1 LNGLYICGYVWSAG
15 SNWHSSR
22 NVRGRGPGRRLASR
36 SGRGR
41 CLRTSGTARSRALA
55 SRLHVVWPSWS
66 RFTGAYFPHPQMQPP
81 RHAGVGYASIAR
93 GYHGRGIS
101 DVQVGALRRLR
112 ARGVLETGHDG
123 NPVVVVHECVVAD
136 QRWRA
141 PSRRT
146 CLHSR
151 RVAAGLGAHDILPT
165 LRVDTMCPCC
175 AWSCGAASR
184 RSPQ

>member
-1 LNGLYICGYVWSAG
+1 MSGVQALTGTHPEMYEGEVRDVVWRRVLDAGDACEHLELHEAVLWPAGCMWCGRRGAG
-15 SNWHSSR
+15 SLERTSPILKCSR
-22 NVRGRGPGRRLASR
+22 RGTLAWAMRRLPGDITVVAF
-36 SGRGR
+36 
-41 CLRTSGTARSRALA
+41 LT
-55 SRLHVVWPSWS
+55 SRL
-66 RFTGAYFPHPQMQPP
+66 GQ
-81 RHAGVGYASIAR
+81 
-93 GYHGRGIS
+93 
-101 DVQVGALRRLR
+101 ALRRLR